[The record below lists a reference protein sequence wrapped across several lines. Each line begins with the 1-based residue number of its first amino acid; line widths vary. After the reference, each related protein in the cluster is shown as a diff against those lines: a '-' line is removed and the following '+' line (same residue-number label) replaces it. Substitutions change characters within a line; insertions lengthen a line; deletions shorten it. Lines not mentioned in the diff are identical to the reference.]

1 MVDPLPFRQRPE
13 DEANETDEPQPFDQ
27 VIATFTYRHDAEY
40 AAGFLADAEIPSML
54 LADDAGGLHPG
65 VGFSRPAR
73 LIVRAEDVDE
83 AREVLRDAGVI

>member
-1 MVDPLPFRQRPE
+1 MD
-13 DEANETDEPQPFDQ
+13 ETDEPQPFDQ

-40 AAGFLADAEIPSML
+40 AAGFLADAEIPAML

-73 LIVRAEDVDE
+73 LVVRAEDVEE